1 MAEVTPRYAIGSIGP
16 VSREHAEERQT
27 HSNPNLRSERLLPPD
42 IVQHYAGIG
51 IKDYTPEGVEDG
63 ISRYWDC
70 VDQLMQHK
78 LNRIGWGGLPI
89 SAQLGRERCLKL
101 IEETEKRTGLPA
113 GNDFE
118 AVVAAWRH
126 LGIGRI
132 AVASR
137 WAAQLNDAVVKY
149 FKDADIEVLTITTA
163 GQWAGEAFSMSLD
176 TGIRLVFQLSG
187 QAMKQAPEAEGLF
200 LPGGTWRSLGCMP
213 HLEEDYGVPV
223 ISNGTAQVWR
233 LIHEGIAPPVQGWG
247 RLLETP

>member
-1 MAEVTPRYAIGSIGP
+1 MGEITPRYVIGSIGP
-16 VSREHAEERQT
+16 VSREHAQERQENP
-27 HSNPNLRSERLLPPD
+27 NPNLRSERLLPPD